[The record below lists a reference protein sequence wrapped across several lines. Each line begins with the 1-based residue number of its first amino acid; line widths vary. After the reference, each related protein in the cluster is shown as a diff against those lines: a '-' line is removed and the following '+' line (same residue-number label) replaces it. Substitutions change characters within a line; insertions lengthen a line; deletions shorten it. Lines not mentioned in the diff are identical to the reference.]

1 MNLKDKIKI
10 YRQTI
15 QTLDESTDDY
25 LYVLDLQ
32 NRRVFLRI
40 KFVENMIFRCLEKK
54 ESV

>member
-10 YRQTI
+10 YRQTV

-32 NRRVFLRI
+32 NCRVF
-40 KFVENMIFRCLEKK
+40 FYG
-54 ESV
+54 